1 MHVARFVF
9 ECMQLRE
16 GSQISVG
23 FLMDTLWTCSPQML
37 TFELYVPYMSSVM
50 KYVLCEVLVSIKA
63 AVLEVHSLKGTD
75 EAALGCSRNMY
86 TQPYITPLRKHW

>member
-1 MHVARFVF
+1 MYSGRA
-9 ECMQLRE
+9 
-16 GSQISVG
+16 
-23 FLMDTLWTCSPQML
+23 
-37 TFELYVPYMSSVM
+37 
-50 KYVLCEVLVSIKA
+50 IKA